1 MQQLRQSKE
10 RAEAELAACKASSG
24 EVEVLRG
31 QVEVLR
37 GQVEELTGFL
47 QLAKSSA
54 EAATGARDGTSCC
67 CLNNWCCLM
76 LLLGLNDA
84 AWADCLML
92 TGAD

>member
-31 QVEVLR
+31 QVD
-37 GQVEELTGFL
+37 ELTGFL

-67 CLNNWCCLM
+67 
-76 LLLGLNDA
+76 
-84 AWADCLML
+84 
-92 TGAD
+92 